1 MATTAAGGGGG
12 GGALA
17 ATARIAGGVIAECG
31 RTAEAASALSEQVT
45 GQTERMVAVLG
56 GGPPHD
62 VQESVRRSQAA
73 TERIDQAR
81 AALQEAAQALR
92 TFLANRT

>member
-1 MATTAAGGGGG
+1 VPTTATGG

-17 ATARIAGGVIAECG
+17 ATARIVGGVIADCARG
-31 RTAEAASALSEQVT
+31 AEAATALSEQVT
-45 GQTERMVAVLG
+45 VQTERMVAVLG

-73 TERIDQAR
+73 RERLEQAG
-81 AALQEAAQALR
+81 AALLECAEALR
-92 TFLANRT
+92 AFLVNRT